1 MSKVTFE
8 EVTRMSLAQLRAAYA
23 DGRCHPLDV
32 MEMTLDQVFEVNPQ
46 INALYDLQPEAALKA
61 AQQSTERYHRGIPC
75 GPLDGMPVTLKDS
88 VHAEGMRWH
97 HGSKAHGDGIVGV
110 RDAPPTQRLKAAG
123 AIIIGKCT
131 MPDYGLS
138 ASGVSSFHG
147 IVRNPWGLDWNTGGS
162 SAGAGASLAAGI
174 GVMSVGTDIAGSVR
188 LPAAHCGLA
197 AIKPTQ
203 GLVAHTPASDERSP
217 GPMSRQAADL
227 EPLLRILGGAHPDDR
242 FSVPVTEPDVAG
254 HLRDLRV
261 AAFADFGFGPPVEP
275 AVLSVF
281 ARAEAAM
288 AVVVDQIFCPP
299 TRYSFDAYLPIDRS
313 LQLRGWRE
321 YSAAAPE
328 LRERTPRQLIDW
340 FIEARDW
347 SADDVGAVERG
358 LAKGVE
364 QSASLFEGVDFLLT
378 PVMPIVNFGAT
389 ELGIDRLMPLRHCT
403 FTAPFNQSGHP
414 AVSLCAGHD
423 ARGLPVGVQIVG
435 RRFDDIR
442 LLRLATALE
451 QVLWPDGRPEHYWP
465 LQPRQA

>member
-1 MSKVTFE
+1 MTKVTFE
-8 EVTRMSLAQLRAAYA
+8 QLTRMSLAQLRAAYVE
-23 DGRCHPLDV
+23 GRCNALDV

-61 AQQSTERYHRGIPC
+61 AQQSTERYHRGVPC

-97 HGSKAHGDGIVGV
+97 HGSKAHGMGLVGV
-110 RDAPPTQRLKAAG
+110 KDAPPTERLKAAG
-123 AIIIGKCT
+123 AIVIGKCT

-174 GVMSVGTDIAGSVR
+174 GAMSVGTDIAGSVR
-188 LPAAHCGLA
+188 LPASHCGLA

-203 GLVAHTPASDERSP
+203 GMLAHTPASDVRSP
-217 GPMSRQAADL
+217 GPMARQVADL
-227 EPLLRILGGAHPDDR
+227 EPLLRILGGAHQDDR
-242 FSVPVTEPDVAG
+242 FSVPVTEPSIAG
-254 HLRDLRV
+254 SLRDLRV
-261 AAFADFGFGPPVEP
+261 AVFADFGFGPPLEP
-275 AVLSVF
+275 AVLRVF
-281 ARAEAAM
+281 GQAEAAL
-288 AVVVDQIFCPP
+288 AVVVDHIFCPAK
-299 TRYSFDAYLPIDRS
+299 RYSFDAYLPIDQS

-321 YSAAAPE
+321 YSAAAPDF
-328 LRERTPRQLIDW
+328 REQTPRQLVDW

-347 SADDVGAVERG
+347 TADHVATIERG
-358 LAKGVE
+358 LVRGIDE
-364 QSASLFEGVDFLLT
+364 SASLFDGVDFLLT
-378 PVMPIVNFGAT
+378 PVMPIVNFAAT

-451 QVLWPDGRPEHYWP
+451 QVLWLEGRPENYWP
-465 LQPRQA
+465 LQPRQT